1 MNEEKIND
9 RQNMREYL
17 ETLIARGERIDY
29 REIAKMFNSSYPAVK
44 NLESMILTGMPF
56 YTKSKGM
63 GIASVE
69 NNRSRRLN
77 AGGTITRDE
86 WLAVCEKYNNKCA
99 ICHKELP
106 LTMDH
111 IIPLSKGGTHTVEN
125 IQPLCKSCNSRKS
138 NKIVGELEN
147 EK

>member
-1 MNEEKIND
+1 MND
-9 RQNMREYL
+9 RQNIREYL
-17 ETLIARGERIDY
+17 EALIARGEKIDY
-29 REIAKMFNSSYPAVK
+29 REIAKMFDSSYPAVK
-44 NLESMILTGMPF
+44 NLESMILTGKPF

-63 GIASVE
+63 GIASVQ

-99 ICHKELP
+99 ICHQELP

-111 IIPLSKGGTHTVEN
+111 IIPLSKGGTHTINN

-138 NKIVGELEN
+138 NKIIGESEIR
-147 EK
+147 K